1 MAVIISECSKMKTYH
16 RSGCLYE
23 MRMKTRNRYS
33 VSEEQARDLGY
44 RPCKCCWT
52 LKGALRALHM
62 TLPGLGHQKNMELT
76 YRDSTDTLFM
86 RTANGFWKTYWKEDA
101 GFFLYH
107 LNDFD
112 PFLPTEQ
119 MMDGRYHRQRDVKP
133 TRSIVNVLNYVRDHD
148 KAKEIMETGYR
159 NLPQNTKRQ
168 RKYYKQAQWRQR
180 RQEIRR
186 VDALFEMLDRQ
197 KAGYPA

>member
-86 RTANGFWKTYWKEDA
+86 RTASGR
-101 GFFLYH
+101 
-107 LNDFD
+107 
-112 PFLPTEQ
+112 PTGKRTQ
-119 MMDGRYHRQRDVKP
+119 VSSCITSTTS
-133 TRSIVNVLNYVRDHD
+133 TRSCPPSR
-148 KAKEIMETGYR
+148 
-159 NLPQNTKRQ
+159 
-168 RKYYKQAQWRQR
+168 
-180 RQEIRR
+180 
-186 VDALFEMLDRQ
+186 
-197 KAGYPA
+197 